1 MKRIALAVAFA
12 LASVAAS
19 AQTSDADVVAVVN
32 GEKITKAQLDV
43 VWNRAGEKLRA
54 RYEKSGGKLAFLNN
68 YIGKRL
74 LLQKAQQ
81 AGFDKSPA
89 IQAELEAAREAALF
103 DLYVREAIGAQFV
116 DENAVRAFYDANLR
130 QFSTGERAK
139 VRTIFI
145 STAKRSPADAR
156 ALAGQVMQKMFESKA
171 DFARLT
177 LAFAAAAEEYS
188 EHESAANGGDLGW
201 VEAAQLE
208 KPVADA
214 AFGVRAPGM
223 SGLIETAG
231 GYHLL
236 LVEGRE
242 PSGTKPF
249 EEAKAGIREF
259 LLSQNAQNVM
269 DVVSK
274 TTNEI
279 SASSKVTVYADRVQ

>member
-1 MKRIALAVAFA
+1 MKRIALAVALA
-12 LASVAAS
+12 LSSLAVSG
-19 AQTSDADVVAVVN
+19 QNSDADVVAVVN

-81 AGFDKSPA
+81 SGFDKSPA
-89 IQAELEAAREAALF
+89 VQAELEAAREAALF
-103 DLYVREAIGAQFV
+103 DLYIREAIGAQFV
-116 DENAVRAFYDANLR
+116 DENAVRAFYDANLS

-145 STAKRSPADAR
+145 STAKRSPSDAR
-156 ALAGQVMQKMFESKA
+156 ALAGTVMQKMFESKA

-177 LAFAAAAEEYS
+177 SAFAAAAAEYS
-188 EHESAANGGDLGW
+188 EHASAANGGDLGW
-201 VEAAQLE
+201 VEAAQLD
-208 KPVADA
+208 KDVAPV

-236 LVEGRE
+236 LVEARE
-242 PSGTKPF
+242 PAGTKTF
-249 EEAKAGIREF
+249 EESRAGIREF
-259 LLSQNAQNVM
+259 LLSKNAQNVM
-269 DVVSK
+269 DLVGK
-274 TTNEI
+274 TTNDL
-279 SASSKVTVYADRVQ
+279 SANAKVTVYADRVK